1 VTVPGPVPLATEAQ
15 VRRLALR
22 WLRKPGNGRV
32 LAVQARPQW
41 TGPATLDIDGNPV
54 RVVPCPSPLAMRAAL
69 VDAKSDER
77 LVVLTDCDAD
87 SLGIGLL
94 AHCAKLKVFS
104 IEPWDLVRSEFGV
117 ADLDPA
123 LVAEGQWLAE
133 ALTERTPPQGWP
145 PVTGTVLT
153 RDHALRSLCAALL
166 GVPPG
171 DLDGT
176 GILQWTT
183 RAVDVVRYASLPA
196 RLREGVG
203 RWLADTAG
211 PVARWAM
218 SCVDAGHGTDAIP
231 LGLLAG
237 LLWQRTGS
245 GSSTVAAARARME
258 ALIGGDQPSAVDAT
272 RWGEAAQAWVE
283 RAVVTD
289 PQLVTR
295 IVGRAEEIAHGIRA
309 EKLLGKS
316 DLLPAALTVR
326 RHAFADA
333 VRAALRQ
340 PSPVTL
346 GPVEAALRD
355 LRGHRLAS
363 VKGVAED
370 RLKTAEMAVRL
381 LRWLATPQ
389 ASAPQTL
396 AAAVARQVTE
406 DGWVDRARLDV
417 WEGDADPRVAAA
429 YRALHEAVD
438 VRRTGHDE
446 HFAGLLA
453 QATAA
458 DSAPGTMLRVED
470 IRDRVLRPILAAGH
484 RVLLLVVDGMS
495 VAASTELVASVT
507 ETEWIE
513 LTRFGGPRFG
523 VLAALPTVTRVS
535 RASLFAGKIA
545 VGEQSEE
552 RAAFAAAFGPKAR
565 LLHKADLRAGPG
577 ASLDPAVVNALGD
590 LDVPVVAAVV
600 NTIDD
605 ALERGDPGTAEWSA
619 RTVRAV
625 GDLLQHA
632 KDRIVVLLSDHG
644 HVVDR
649 GEEMTLRTDLSGG
662 ARWRSADAPAGEGE
676 LLFAGPRVALGG
688 GRVVL
693 PWRETLRYAPR
704 KAGYHGGASAAEA
717 VIALTVLTTRED
729 ARVPDWAGAPVATPA
744 WWRGPL
750 PVEAGAA
757 VPAAAVP
764 SEDTLFEIAA
774 APPPTPDAPPVPA
787 VSAGPPPLV
796 TALLA
801 SETYRARRKLA
812 GRGALTD
819 DRVAALLTVLIRAGE
834 NRARLDSLAA
844 EAGIPAH
851 RIGLTVTALRRLLQV
866 EGYAVIDLDPD
877 GETCVLDLKLLR
889 EQFQLGS

>member
-1 VTVPGPVPLATEAQ
+1 MTVPGPVPLATEAQ
-15 VRRLALR
+15 VRRLVQR
-22 WLRKPGNGRV
+22 WLRQPGNGRV

-41 TGPATLDIDGNPV
+41 AGPAALDIDGSPI

-69 VDAKSDER
+69 VDAKPDER

-94 AHCAKLKVFS
+94 AHCAKLKVHS
-104 IEPWDLVRSEFGV
+104 IEPWDLVRSEFAV

-123 LVAEGQWLAE
+123 LVREGDWLAE

-153 RDHALRSLCAALL
+153 RDHALRSLSAALL

-176 GILQWTT
+176 GILQWTV
-183 RAVDVVRYASLPA
+183 RAVDVVRYASLPV

-203 RWLADTAG
+203 RWLAETAG

-218 SCVDAGHGTDAIP
+218 ACVDSGNGTDAIP

-237 LLWQRTGS
+237 LLWDRAGS
-245 GSSTVAAARARME
+245 VSSTVAAARARME
-258 ALIGGDQPSAVDAT
+258 ALIGGDQPSAVEAK
-272 RWGEAAQAWVE
+272 RWSEAAQAWVE
-283 RAVVTD
+283 RAVESD
-289 PQLVTR
+289 PQLVKR
-295 IVGRAEEIAHGIRA
+295 IVSRAEEIAHGIRA
-309 EKLLGKS
+309 DKLLGRS
-316 DLLPAALTVR
+316 HLLPGALTAR

-340 PSPVTL
+340 PSPDTL
-346 GPVEAALRD
+346 APVEAALRD
-355 LRGHRLAS
+355 LRKHQLSPVEGR
-363 VKGVAED
+363 VGV
-370 RLKTAEMAVRL
+370 AEMAVRL
-381 LRWLATPQ
+381 LRWLAAPQTPT
-389 ASAPQTL
+389 PQTL
-396 AAAVARQVTE
+396 AAAVARQATE
-406 DGWVDRARLDV
+406 DGWVDRARLVV
-417 WEGDADPRVAAA
+417 WEGDADPYVARA
-429 YRALHEAVD
+429 YRELHEAVD
-438 VRRTGHDE
+438 ARRTAHDE
-446 HFAGLLA
+446 QFAAMLA

-470 IRDRVLRPILAAGH
+470 IRDRVLRPFLAAGQ

-495 VAASTELVASVT
+495 VAASTELVGSIT
-507 ETEWIE
+507 EGDWIE
-513 LTRFGGPRFG
+513 LTRFGGPRVG

-535 RASLFAGKIA
+535 RASLFAGQIA
-545 VGEQSEE
+545 VGEQAQE
-552 RAAFAAAFGPKAR
+552 RAALVDAFGPKAR

-577 ASLDPAVVNALGD
+577 ASLDPAVIHALRD
-590 LDVPVVAAVV
+590 PETPLVAAVV

-605 ALERGDPGTAEWSA
+605 ALDRGEPGTAEWSQ
-619 RTVRAV
+619 RTLGLVR
-625 GDLLQHA
+625 DLLHHA

-649 GEEMTLRTDLSGG
+649 GEETTLRTDLSGG
-662 ARWRSADAPAGEGE
+662 ARWRTAEAPAGDGE

-693 PWRETLRYAPR
+693 PWRENLRYAPR

-717 VIALTVLTTRED
+717 VIPLTVLTTRED
-729 ARVPDWAGAPVATPA
+729 AKLPEWSGAPVATPA

-750 PVEAGAA
+750 PTEAAPA
-757 VPAAAVP
+757 VAVP
-764 SEDTLFEIAA
+764 SEDSLFEIAVVPPEP
-774 APPPTPDAPPVPA
+774 APSPPAGVAVPA
-787 VSAGPPPLV
+787 GSAVPDGPPPLV
-796 TALLA
+796 RALLA
-801 SETYRARRKLA
+801 SETYRARHKLA

-819 DRVAALLTVLIRAGE
+819 DRVAALLTVLIRDRD
-834 NRARLDSLAA
+834 NRARLDTLAA
-844 EAGIPAH
+844 EAAIPAH

-866 EGYAVIDLDPD
+866 EGYPVLDLDPD
-877 GETCVLDLKLLR
+877 EETCKLDLTLLC